1 MPTPSTP
8 PRPTR
13 PSGDTTTYPPA
24 PPAVSGAAPGHLG
37 GCVVFLLRN
46 LLRSLLRSLL
56 FAMTSIAVV
65 HIGGAVREAGLQLL
79 QGEGHSVA
87 APAALAVVE
96 VALELF
102 NIVQVVHLRKD
113 GEPAHHKLDP
123 RLHLL
128 LACLRRGVGL
138 HSTTDQAVDGQGGAL
153 GTPRR
158 AVNRAF

>member
-46 LLRSLLRSLL
+46 LLRNLLRSLL

-96 VALELF
+96 AESSPT
-102 NIVQVVHLRKD
+102 IS
-113 GEPAHHKLDP
+113 A
-123 RLHLL
+123 
-128 LACLRRGVGL
+128 
-138 HSTTDQAVDGQGGAL
+138 TTDSGMNQRQCSAVSFLATGSWKESAGCVGRPAELVSALDGCC
-153 GTPRR
+153 
-158 AVNRAF
+158 